1 MRVDGGG
8 LVFQGP
14 NHTYHRKF
22 TFLLLL
28 ALYIFKIDQAN
39 IDAEVHGKEEEA
51 KKISRKNLNSVKLSF
66 QICLLSSLPPVLGLS
81 DSQGIYPTSEYPN
94 YPLWGHVVHSL
105 MLSG

>member
-1 MRVDGGG
+1 MFNIFC
-8 LVFQGP
+8 FQVISKYYEYP
-14 NHTYHRKF
+14 IWECLN
-22 TFLLLL
+22 
-28 ALYIFKIDQAN
+28 KIDQAN